1 MGAARLSGDPERI
14 APQKVA
20 LPETVLITGAA
31 GNMGTMLARHLAGR
45 VPRLRL
51 MYHRKSLAPD
61 VLRTAGVEPV
71 QANLAEP
78 RTIDR
83 AVAGVD
89 VVVHLAGVLFAPR
102 AARFL
107 PITNVRWFATLLD
120 AALAA
125 GVGKIVLASFPQVE
139 GPTTVDRPASGRLDR
154 EPVSIHARTRLEA
167 ERLLMARTKQRT
179 TTPIVLRLGVVYGEG
194 VLLIEAARRL
204 AKHGLL
210 CVWREPTVLQLIAV
224 PDYLRA
230 TEAAICRDGVRGI
243 YHVGDEQPVTI
254 QEFLDGLCDVWGFR
268 HPWRV
273 PMWTV
278 HASASLCELFARCA
292 RTPSPLTP
300 DIVALGRVSHWGDTR
315 RARADLLPELVY
327 PTFSTG
333 LSLFKTPAGLASP

>member
-1 MGAARLSGDPERI
+1 MGAASLSVNGDPERVGR
-14 APQKVA
+14 A
-20 LPETVLITGAA
+20 ETVLITGAA

-51 MYHRKSLAPD
+51 MYHRNPLPSD
-61 VLRTAGVEPV
+61 VLQMAGVEPV

-107 PITNVRWFATLLD
+107 PVTNVRWFANLLD
-120 AALAA
+120 AALAS
-125 GVGKIVLASFPQVE
+125 GVRKVILASFPQVE
-139 GPTTVDRPASGRLDR
+139 GPTTVDRPATGRLDC
-154 EPVSIHARTRLEA
+154 EPVSVHARTRLEA
-167 ERLLMARTKQRT
+167 ERLLIARTERTT

-210 CVWREPTVLQLIAV
+210 CVWREPTLLQLIAV
-224 PDYLRA
+224 PDYVRA
-230 TEAAICRDGVRGI
+230 TEAAICRDDVRGI

-254 QEFLDGLCDVWGFR
+254 QAFLDGLCDVWGFR
-268 HPWRV
+268 RPWRV

-278 HASASLCELFARCA
+278 RASASLCELFARCA
-292 RTPSPLTP
+292 QTRSPLTP
-300 DIVALGRVSHWGDTR
+300 DIVTLGRVSHWGDTR
-315 RARADLLPELVY
+315 RARADLVPELVC
-327 PTFSTG
+327 PTFSKG